1 MSDAPGEEAADLGPV
16 TPQGEAM
23 FAELQWIHSMIRSDL
38 EIVREMAADAASG
51 EPASGI
57 QARLR
62 TLAAASPLW
71 QLRINCLHY
80 CRFVHA
86 HHHAESVLL
95 FPELRRSN
103 PALTPVVDKLQA
115 DHEHVSTLL
124 DDVEAAARELGEED
138 GPGPRERLAAALGQL
153 STDLLA
159 HLAYEE
165 ESIAGTLRTWT
176 SWPYR

>member
-1 MSDAPGEEAADLGPV
+1 RPRSTGVHVCADV
-16 TPQGEAM
+16 EST
-23 FAELQWIHSMIRSDL
+23 HSMIRR
-38 EIVREMAADAASG
+38 VGGVAREGRAEAAAG

-71 QLRINCLHY
+71 QLRVSCLHY

-103 PALTPVVDKLQA
+103 PALGPVVDKLHSHPQPA
-115 DHEHVSTLL
+115 STLPTTF
-124 DDVEAAARELGEED
+124 AT
-138 GPGPRERLAAALGQL
+138 P
-153 STDLLA
+153 T
-159 HLAYEE
+159 
-165 ESIAGTLRTWT
+165 
-176 SWPYR
+176 

>member
-1 MSDAPGEEAADLGPV
+1 M
-16 TPQGEAM
+16 
-23 FAELQWIHSMIRSDL
+23 
-38 EIVREMAADAASG
+38 
-51 EPASGI
+51 
-57 QARLR
+57 
-62 TLAAASPLW
+62 
-71 QLRINCLHY
+71 
-80 CRFVHA
+80 HA

-103 PALTPVVDKLQA
+103 PALGPVVDKLQA

-124 DDVEAAARELGEED
+124 DDVEAAARELGERRQ
-138 GPGPRERLAAALGQL
+138 PGRPRRLVAALGQL

-165 ESIAGTLRTWT
+165 ESIGGTLRTWT

>member
-1 MSDAPGEEAADLGPV
+1 MTAAAAPEPV

-23 FAELQWIHSMIRSDL
+23 FAELQWIHSVIRGDL
-38 EIVREMAADAASG
+38 EIVREMAAGAAAG

-62 TLAAASPLW
+62 SLAAASPLW

-80 CRFVHA
+80 CRFVDS
-86 HHHAESVLL
+86 HHQAESFLL

-103 PALTPVVDKLQA
+103 PALNPVVDKLEA
-115 DHEHVSTLL
+115 DHAHVSALL
-124 DDVEAAARELGEED
+124 DDVEAAARELGEDD
-138 GPGPRERLAAALGQL
+138 GPAPRGRLVTALGQL

-159 HLAYEE
+159 HLAFEE
-165 ESIAGTLRTWT
+165 ESIGGTLRTWT
-176 SWPYR
+176 SWPYQ

>member
-1 MSDAPGEEAADLGPV
+1 MSDVRDDPALGPV

-23 FAELQWIHSMIRSDL
+23 FAELQWVHSMIRSDL
-38 EIVREMAADAASG
+38 EIVRQMAADAAAG

-71 QLRINCLHY
+71 QLRVNCLQY
-80 CRFVHA
+80 CRFVHS

-103 PALTPVVDKLQA
+103 PALSPAVDKLQA

-124 DDVEAAARELGEED
+124 DDVGAAARELGEDD
-138 GPGPRERLAAALGQL
+138 GPAARARLVAALGQL

-165 ESIAGTLRTWT
+165 ESIGGTLRTWT

>member
-1 MSDAPGEEAADLGPV
+1 VSQAAEPGPV

-23 FAELQWIHSMIRSDL
+23 FAELQWIHSVIRSDL
-38 EIVREMAADAASG
+38 EVVREMAADAAAG
-51 EPASGI
+51 EPASAI

-103 PALTPVVDKLQA
+103 PALNPVVDKLQA
-115 DHEHVSTLL
+115 DHEHVSVLL
-124 DDVEAAARELGEED
+124 DDTEAAARELGADD
-138 GPGPRERLAAALGQL
+138 GDTPAGRGRLVAALGQL

>member
-1 MSDAPGEEAADLGPV
+1 
-16 TPQGEAM
+16 M

-38 EIVREMAADAASG
+38 EIVREMAADTAAG
-51 EPASGI
+51 EPASRI

-71 QLRINCLHY
+71 QLRINCLQY
-80 CRFVHA
+80 CRFVHS

-103 PALTPVVDKLQA
+103 PALNPVVDKLQA

-124 DDVEAAARELGEED
+124 DDVEEAARELTED
-138 GPGPRERLAAALGQL
+138 DQPAGRERLTAALGQL

-165 ESIAGTLRTWT
+165 ESIGGTLRTWT
-176 SWPYR
+176 SWPYGR

>member
-1 MSDAPGEEAADLGPV
+1 MGDAAGLGPV

-23 FAELQWIHSMIRSDL
+23 FAELQWIHSLIRSDL
-38 EIVREMAADAASG
+38 EVVREMAAAAAAG
-51 EPASGI
+51 EPASAI

-71 QLRINCLHY
+71 QLRVNCLHY
-80 CRFVHA
+80 CRFVHS

-103 PALTPVVDKLQA
+103 PALGPVVDKLQA

-124 DDVEAAARELGEED
+124 DDVETAARELGD
-138 GPGPRERLAAALGQL
+138 DDSPAARGRLVAALAQL

-159 HLAYEE
+159 HLAFEE
-165 ESIAGTLRTWT
+165 ESIGGTLRTWT